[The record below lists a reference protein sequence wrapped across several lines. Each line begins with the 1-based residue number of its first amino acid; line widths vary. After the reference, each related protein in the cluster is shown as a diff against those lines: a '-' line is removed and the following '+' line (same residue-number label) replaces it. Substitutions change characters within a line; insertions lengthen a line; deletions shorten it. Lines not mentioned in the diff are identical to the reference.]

1 MANSDL
7 TDIQVALAL
16 LEKATTDGAI
26 AQTKMTSE
34 LTELVVTMK
43 ESNVKYD
50 IMLESSLKKAD
61 ENESKIKTHI
71 EYAEPILRRTKRSQ
85 DNIDKMVT
93 SIFSK
98 AGLVVVGFI
107 ILAVGAFLGVNPSE
121 FKIK

>member
-1 MANSDL
+1 MAKSEL
-7 TDIQVALAL
+7 TDIQIALAL

-43 ESNVKYD
+43 ESNVRYD
-50 IMLESSLKKAD
+50 MMLESSLKKAG
-61 ENESKIKTHI
+61 ENEIKINNHI

>member
-1 MANSDL
+1 MAKSEL
-7 TDIQVALAL
+7 TDIQIALAL

-43 ESNVKYD
+43 ESNVRYD
-50 IMLESSLKKAD
+50 MMLESSLKKAS
-61 ENESKIKTHI
+61 ENEIKINSHI

>member
-1 MANSDL
+1 MAKSEL
-7 TDIQVALAL
+7 TDIQIALAL

-43 ESNVKYD
+43 ESNVRYD
-50 IMLESSLKKAD
+50 MMLESSLKKAG
-61 ENESKIKTHI
+61 ENEIKINSHI

>member
-1 MANSDL
+1 MANNEL

-61 ENESKIKTHI
+61 ENESKIKNHI
-71 EYAEPILRRTKRSQ
+71 EYAEPILRRTKKSQ
-85 DNIDKMVT
+85 DNYDKMVT

-98 AGLVVVGFI
+98 AGLVVVGFVMV
-107 ILAVGAFLGVNPSE
+107 AVFAFLGVNPSE